1 MDVKSEQ
8 NKYRLKLGFYCSVEL
23 FYCSVEFRNL
33 GFQEQLNLKTHLVL
47 SSNLI
52 PQIHSLESRR
62 LKPMNTYTDTWLIGT
77 KRVILGLLT
86 ISALGIVSLP
96 ARADDGV
103 IQQSIQESVNT
114 GDGNTSIQNSYQESR
129 INRRSRRG
137 SRNYEEIDTGVVQK
151 NEQVCDQLGVE
162 NLCIQN
168 TDQRSRIRHR
178 RGR

>member
-1 MDVKSEQ
+1 
-8 NKYRLKLGFYCSVEL
+8 
-23 FYCSVEFRNL
+23 
-33 GFQEQLNLKTHLVL
+33 
-47 SSNLI
+47 
-52 PQIHSLESRR
+52 
-62 LKPMNTYTDTWLIGT
+62 MNTYTNPWLIGT

-86 ISALGIVSLP
+86 ISALGIVGLP
-96 ARADDGV
+96 ARADEAV

-151 NEQVCDQLGVE
+151 NEQVCDQLGGE